1 LAALERE
8 VLIALLKQ
16 TSEGPSSR
24 VKIRGAVRVTD
35 EAFDLLMAKLIEEEL
50 AEESGGLLITSPSQR
65 LGIAVKAIR
74 AGADLE
80 KVSRALGWL
89 EFEEMV
95 AYALEENGYVVSR
108 RFRFQARGRRWE
120 IDMLAARK
128 PFVICAECKHW
139 SRGLGDT
146 TARKIV
152 EVHLEKVRVLSDN
165 AVKVVKRMGLSEWER
180 AVFVPVALSLTPARN
195 RIYRRIPVVSIFELP
210 SFISEFEGQMGWLAS
225 FTVELPPQG
234 SRLLQTALRR

>member
-1 LAALERE
+1 MAALERE
-8 VLIALLKQ
+8 VLIALLKH
-16 TSEGPSSR
+16 TSEGSSPR

-50 AEESGGLLITSPSQR
+50 AEESGDLLITSSSQR
-65 LGIAVKAIR
+65 LGIAVRAIR

-120 IDMLAARK
+120 IDVLAARK

-152 EVHLEKVRVLSDN
+152 EAHLEKVRVLSDN

-225 FTVELPPQG
+225 LTVELPPLR